1 MLKRK
6 EPGFLIMGSD
16 KNKYNAPER
25 QVANRRELVERREL
39 TDRRDTTRFS
49 DVLGRRSGIER
60 RLPMRPDH

>member
-1 MLKRK
+1 
-6 EPGFLIMGSD
+6 MGTD
-16 KNKYNAPER
+16 NNKYNAPER
-25 QVANRRELVERREL
+25 QVNNRRELVERREL

>member
-1 MLKRK
+1 
-6 EPGFLIMGSD
+6 MGTD
-16 KNKYNAPER
+16 NNKYNAPEG
-25 QVANRRELVERREL
+25 QGTNRRELVERRKL